1 MTVRATSLPGRR
13 PPASPELATRLEGR
27 LSAADG
33 EGGPAAESLAGAGL
47 GALDE
52 ARRGPGRVRES
63 AYRLLEA
70 DALLT
75 HACLAALD
83 RPDAELFLQRLVSQA
98 ASDDR

>member
-1 MTVRATSLPGRR
+1 MTVRATTLPGRR
-13 PPASPELATRLEGR
+13 SPASPELGSRLERR
-27 LSAADG
+27 LVTVG
-33 EGGPAAESLAGAGL
+33 EEGGQGAEALAAAGL

-52 ARRGPGRVRES
+52 ARRQPGRVRES

-83 RPDAELFLQRLVSQA
+83 RTDTALFLQRLVTRA